1 LSLIALLA
9 LPRLA
14 TAERPVAPKLLPE
27 RTLAL
32 LRVTDTPL
40 LIERFR
46 ETALGRIGQ
55 DEEVKPL
62 VSKLYATAQEFWT
75 EIEDRVGLPLDQLLK
90 VPQGEIALA
99 FVAPPEQSPAVV
111 VLLDVKD
118 QMPQAKKLLERGEQ
132 FLTENGGSK
141 AMEQIEG
148 QDVAVYTGRDGNQVF
163 LIERDGALVLVST
176 RDVTKF
182 VLTAWEGRAEKTLA
196 DNNQYN
202 SVMSRCAGAVDDPP
216 QVTWFIDPIEGIRT
230 VGRGGPGATFLAL
243 IPVLGLDGVKGA
255 GGSMTFATGEFD
267 DVQHFH
273 ILLEN
278 PRSGVLEMVAL
289 SSGDT
294 TPESWVP
301 ADVVSYTT
309 LHWKLD
315 QTYDVAARLYNSL
328 SNEGAFQDEV
338 QRRVSDRIGVDFE
351 KEVLPALEGR
361 ATLVQWVEK
370 PVRLNSITTLVGV
383 KLKDPAAFRP
393 TLDKVLEKFAEN
405 VEKASYGG
413 TTYWSIKVPE
423 QPMNE
428 NGPMLRQPTPCVA
441 ILNDYLIM
449 TDSTP
454 ALEAAIK
461 TQSQPSTSL
470 GNELD
475 YKLIASKISR
485 QQGGD
490 APGMVQFSR
499 PEEGLRF
506 WYELATSDNA
516 RNRLA
521 RGAENNRYLQQV
533 EQALKDSPLP
543 PFAVLAKYMAP
554 SGGMMVSDETGL
566 HYSTFTLRRKNGNG
580 Q

>member
-1 LSLIALLA
+1 M
-9 LPRLA
+9 
-14 TAERPVAPKLLPE
+14 
-27 RTLAL
+27 
-32 LRVTDTPL
+32 RVTDTPL

-46 ETALGRIGQ
+46 ETAIGRIGQ

-62 VSKLYATAQEFWT
+62 VSQLYATAQELWK

-90 VPQGEIALA
+90 IPQGEISLA
-99 FVAPPEQSPAVV
+99 FVAPPEQTPAVV

-118 QMPQAKKLLERGEQ
+118 QLPQAKKLLERGEQ
-132 FLTENGGSK
+132 FLMENGGSK
-141 AMEQIEG
+141 AIEQIEG

-163 LIERDGALVLVST
+163 LIERDGALVIVST

-196 DNNQYN
+196 DNDQYN

-230 VGRGGPGATFLAL
+230 LGRGGPAATFLAL
-243 IPVLGLDGVKGA
+243 IPVLGLDGMKGA

-278 PRSGVLEMVAL
+278 PRSGVLEMIAL

-315 QTYDVAARLYNSL
+315 QTFEVAARLYNSL
-328 SNEGAFQDEV
+328 SNEGAFQEEV

-351 KEVLPALEGR
+351 KEVLPALDGR
-361 ATLVQWVEK
+361 VTLMQWVEK

-393 TLDKVLEKFAEN
+393 TLDKVLERFAEN
-405 VEKASYGG
+405 VEKTSFGG
-413 TTYWSIKVPE
+413 TTYWTVKVPE

-441 ILNDYLIM
+441 ILGDYLIL

-461 TQSQPSTSL
+461 TQSQLSPPLAS
-470 GNELD
+470 ELD

-521 RGAENNRYLQQV
+521 RGAENNRYLQSV
-533 EQALKDSPLP
+533 EQALKDHPLP
-543 PFAVLAKYMAP
+543 PFAVLAKYLAP

-566 HYSTFTLRRKNGNG
+566 HYSTFTLRRKNGATP
-580 Q
+580 